1 MAWLVYQGSFKPV
14 RTFTSPQTSLGDL
27 DTASVARLVGA
38 ASDVTVVMNGDGV
51 ILDTSFQS
59 GQLLEALNDSAG
71 WVGQTFG
78 AVVAPDSRAKTA
90 ALLQD
95 AMEHGQPR
103 WRHIN
108 HRATDGRSI
117 PILYC
122 CVETGGNGR
131 MMAFG
136 RDLSAVSALQ
146 QRLVNAQQSMERDY
160 ARLRNIEER
169 YRLLFRQSS
178 DAVLIFDP
186 VRGQIIEANAA
197 ASALCGLGTADVSGR
212 PLIEVLDTDGLADVQ
227 AQISSIRAGS
237 RLEDVPAVLSHS
249 GCAVTL
255 RMARVAQENATQV
268 LIRMVPVQPVPSV
281 PTAPGTKVILL
292 RMVENMPDA
301 FVVTDAEGNVITVNA
316 AFLEMVHLRHEDEV
330 VDQPLDRWVG
340 ATGVDMSVVA
350 ANLRSRGVVR
360 FFSTTVGGEH
370 GATAQVEISAVAVPG
385 GGQPALGFAIRNVGA
400 RVTMGL
406 QASQSQ
412 SDPALP
418 PGKHLSRSVE
428 QLTELIGRVS
438 LKDLV
443 RESTEVIERLAIE
456 AALELT
462 NDKRASAAER
472 LGLSRQS
479 LYVKLR
485 RYGIG
490 DLTAADP
497 A

>member
-1 MAWLVYQGSFKPV
+1 V
-14 RTFTSPQTSLGDL
+14 RTFTSPQTSLGNL
-27 DTASVARLVGA
+27 DTASVARLIGA
-38 ASDVTVVMNGDGV
+38 ASDVTVVMDGDGV
-51 ILDTSFQS
+51 ILDTAFRS
-59 GQLLEALNDSAG
+59 GQLLEGLNDSAG

-90 ALLQD
+90 SLLQD
-95 AMEHGQPR
+95 AMGHREPK

-108 HRATDGRSI
+108 HRTKDGRII
-117 PILYC
+117 PVLYC
-122 CVETGGNGR
+122 CVEEGGHGR

-146 QRLVNAQQSMERDY
+146 QRLIDAQQSMERDY
-160 ARLRNIEER
+160 APLRDIEER
-169 YRLLFRQSS
+169 YRLLFQQSS
-178 DAVLIFDP
+178 DAVLILEP
-186 VRGQIIEANAA
+186 VKGRITEANAT

-212 PLIEVLDTDGLADVQ
+212 PLMEVLDPGGLAGVQ
-227 AQISSIRAGS
+227 AQISSIVAGGQVGEV
-237 RLEDVPAVLSHS
+237 RILLSH
-249 GCAVTL
+249 GGRAVTL
-255 RMARVAQENATQV
+255 RMARFPQENDTLV
-268 LIRMVPVQPVPSV
+268 LMCMVPVQPVPSI
-281 PTAPGTKVILL
+281 PTVSDNKAVLL
-292 RMVENMPDA
+292 RAVESMPDA
-301 FVVTDAEGNVITVNA
+301 FVVTDTEGSVITANT
-316 AFLEMVHLRHEDEV
+316 AFREMVQLRHEDEV
-330 VDQPLDRWVG
+330 VGQPLDRWVG

-400 RVTMGL
+400 RVTMGP
-406 QASQSQ
+406 QASQTQ

-418 PGKHLSRSVE
+418 PGNQPSRSVE

-462 NDKRASAAER
+462 NDNRASAAEM

-485 RYGIG
+485 CYGIG
-490 DLTAADP
+490 DLTAASP

>member
-14 RTFTSPQTSLGDL
+14 RTFTSPQTSLGNL
-27 DTASVARLVGA
+27 DTASVARLIGA
-38 ASDVTVVMNGDGV
+38 ASDVTVVMDGDGV
-51 ILDTSFQS
+51 ILDTAFQS

-90 ALLQD
+90 SLLQD
-95 AMEHGQPR
+95 AMGHREPK

-108 HRATDGRSI
+108 HRTKDGRII
-117 PILYC
+117 PVLYC
-122 CVETGGNGR
+122 CVEEGGHGR

-146 QRLVNAQQSMERDY
+146 QRLIDAQQSMERDY
-160 ARLRNIEER
+160 APLRDIEER
-169 YRLLFRQSS
+169 YRLLFQQSS
-178 DAVLIFDP
+178 DAVLILEP
-186 VRGQIIEANAA
+186 VKGRITEANAT

-212 PLIEVLDTDGLADVQ
+212 PLMEVLDPGGLAGVQ
-227 AQISSIRAGS
+227 AQISSIVAGGQVGEV
-237 RLEDVPAVLSHS
+237 RILLSH
-249 GCAVTL
+249 GGRAVTL
-255 RMARVAQENATQV
+255 RMARFPQENDTLV
-268 LIRMVPVQPVPSV
+268 LMCMVPVQPVPSI
-281 PTAPGTKVILL
+281 PTVSDNKAVLL
-292 RMVENMPDA
+292 RAVESMPDA
-301 FVVTDAEGNVITVNA
+301 FVVTDTEGSVITANT
-316 AFLEMVHLRHEDEV
+316 AFREMVQLRHEDEV
-330 VDQPLDRWVG
+330 VGQPLDRWVG

-400 RVTMGL
+400 RVTMGP
-406 QASQSQ
+406 QASQTQ

-418 PGKHLSRSVE
+418 PGNQPSRSVE

-462 NDKRASAAER
+462 NDNRASAAER

-490 DLTAADP
+490 DLTAASP

>member
-1 MAWLVYQGSFKPV
+1 M
-14 RTFTSPQTSLGDL
+14 RTFTSPQTSLGNL
-27 DTASVARLVGA
+27 DAASVARLIGA
-38 ASDVTVVMNGDGV
+38 ASDVTVVMDGDGV

-95 AMEHGQPR
+95 AMEHRQPR

-108 HRATDGRSI
+108 HRAADGRSI

-146 QRLVNAQQSMERDY
+146 QRLVNAQQSMERDF
-160 ARLRNIEER
+160 ARLRDIEER

-178 DAVLIFDP
+178 DAVLILDP
-186 VRGQIIEANAA
+186 VRGRIIEANAA
-197 ASALCGLGTADVSGR
+197 ASALCGLDTADVSGR
-212 PLIEVLDTDGLADVQ
+212 PLIEVLDTVGLAGVQ

-249 GCAVTL
+249 GYAVIL
-255 RMARVAQENATQV
+255 RLARVAQENATQV

-281 PTAPGTKVILL
+281 PTAPGTKAILL
-292 RMVENMPDA
+292 RMVEDMPDA
-301 FVVTDAEGNVITVNA
+301 FVVTDTEGSVITANT
-316 AFLEMVHLRHEDEV
+316 AFREMVQLRHEDEV
-330 VDQPLDRWVG
+330 VGQPLDRWVG

-350 ANLRSRGVVR
+350 ANLRSRGMVR

-400 RVTMGL
+400 RVTTGL

-462 NDKRASAAER
+462 NDNRASAAEM

>member
-1 MAWLVYQGSFKPV
+1 M
-14 RTFTSPQTSLGDL
+14 RTFTSPQTSLGNL
-27 DTASVARLVGA
+27 DTASVARLIGA
-38 ASDVTVVMNGDGV
+38 ASDITLVLDGDGV
-51 ILDTSFQS
+51 ILDTAVQS

-78 AVVAPDSRAKTA
+78 SIVAPDSRAKTT

-95 AMEHGQPR
+95 AMGHGEPK

-108 HRATDGRSI
+108 HRAKDGRSI
-117 PILYC
+117 PVLYR
-122 CVETGGNGR
+122 CVENGGNGR

-146 QRLVNAQQSMERDY
+146 QRLVDAQQSMDRDY
-160 ARLRNIEER
+160 ARLRSTEER
-169 YRLLFRQSS
+169 YRLLFQQSS
-178 DAVLIFDP
+178 DAVLILDP
-186 VRGQIIEANAA
+186 VEGRIVEANLT
-197 ASALCGLGTADVSGR
+197 ASALCRIGIADVSGR
-212 PLIEVLDTDGLADVQ
+212 PLMEVLDTDGLAGVQ
-227 AQISSIRAGS
+227 AQISSIRAGG

-249 GCAVTL
+249 GCAVIL
-255 RMARVAQENATQV
+255 QLARVAKENATQV
-268 LIRMVPVQPVPSV
+268 LIRMVPVQPVSSV
-281 PTAPGTKVILL
+281 PTVPGTKVVLL

-316 AFLEMVHLRHEDEV
+316 AFLEMVHLRHEDELV
-330 VDQPLDRWVG
+330 GQPLDRWVG
-340 ATGVDMSVVA
+340 ATGVDMDVVA
-350 ANLRSRGVVR
+350 ANLRSHGVVR
-360 FFSTTVGGEH
+360 FFSTTVHGEQ
-370 GATAQVEISAVAVPG
+370 GVAAQVEISAVAVPG
-385 GGQPALGFAIRNVGA
+385 GGQPDLGFAIRNVGA
-400 RVTMGL
+400 RVTMGP
-406 QASQSQ
+406 QASQVQ

-418 PGKHLSRSVE
+418 PGKQLSRSVE

-462 NDKRASAAER
+462 NDNRASAAEM
-472 LGLSRQS
+472 LGMSRQS

-485 RYGIG
+485 RYDIG
-490 DLTAADP
+490 DLTAPSP

>member
-27 DTASVARLVGA
+27 DTASVARLIGA
-38 ASDVTVVMNGDGV
+38 ASDITLILNSDGV
-51 ILDTSFQS
+51 ILDTAFQS
-59 GQLLEALNDSAG
+59 GKLQEALNDSAG
-71 WVGQTFG
+71 WVGQTFEG
-78 AVVAPDSRAKTA
+78 VVAPDSRAKTA
-90 ALLQD
+90 SLLQD
-95 AMEHGQPR
+95 AMGHREPK

-108 HRATDGRSI
+108 HGATNGRSI

-160 ARLRNIEER
+160 ERLRDIEER

-178 DAVLIFDP
+178 DAVLILDP
-186 VRGQIIEANAA
+186 VRGRIIEANAA

-212 PLIEVLDTDGLADVQ
+212 PLIEVLDTDGLAGVQ
-227 AQISSIRAGS
+227 AQISSIVAGG
-237 RLEDVPAVLSHS
+237 RLEDVPAVLSHN
-249 GCAVTL
+249 GCAVIL
-255 RMARVAQENATQV
+255 RMARFPQENDTLV
-268 LIRMVPVQPVPSV
+268 LMCMAPVQPVRSI
-281 PTAPGTKVILL
+281 PTVSDSKAVLL
-292 RMVENMPDA
+292 RTVESMPDA
-301 FVVTDAEGNVITVNA
+301 FVVTDTEGSVITANT
-316 AFLEMVHLRHEDEV
+316 AFREMVQLRHEDEV
-330 VDQPLDRWVG
+330 VGQPLDRWVG

-350 ANLRSRGVVR
+350 ANLHSHGVVR

-400 RVTMGL
+400 SVTMGS
-406 QASQSQ
+406 QASQAQ

-418 PGKHLSRSVE
+418 PDKHLSHSVE

-462 NDKRASAAER
+462 NDNRASAAEM

-479 LYVKLR
+479 LYVKLH

-490 DLTAADP
+490 DLTAASP

>member
-1 MAWLVYQGSFKPV
+1 V
-14 RTFTSPQTSLGDL
+14 RTFTSPQTSLGNL
-27 DTASVARLVGA
+27 DTASVARLIGA
-38 ASDVTVVMNGDGV
+38 ASDITLVLNSDGV
-51 ILDTSFQS
+51 ILDTAFQS
-59 GQLLEALNDSAG
+59 GKLLEALNDSAG

-90 ALLQD
+90 SLLQD
-95 AMEHGQPR
+95 AMGHREPK

-108 HRATDGRSI
+108 HRTKDGRII
-117 PILYC
+117 PVLYC
-122 CVETGGNGR
+122 CVEEGGHGR

-160 ARLRNIEER
+160 ARLRDIEER
-169 YRLLFRQSS
+169 YRLLFQQSS
-178 DAVLIFDP
+178 DAVLILDP
-186 VRGQIIEANAA
+186 VRGRIVEANAA
-197 ASALCGLGTADVSGR
+197 ASALCGLGTTGVSSR
-212 PLIEVLDTDGLADVQ
+212 PVIEVLDTDGLAGVQ
-227 AQISSIRAGS
+227 AQLSFIRAGG

-249 GCAVTL
+249 GCAVIL
-255 RMARVAQENATQV
+255 RMARFVQENATQV

-281 PTAPGTKVILL
+281 PTAPGTKIILL
-292 RMVENMPDA
+292 RIVENMPDA

-330 VDQPLDRWVG
+330 VGQPLDRWVG
-340 ATGVDMSVVA
+340 ATGVDMGVVA
-350 ANLRSRGVVR
+350 ANLRSHGVVR
-360 FFSTTVGGEH
+360 FFSTTVRGEQ
-370 GATAQVEISAVAVPG
+370 GAAAQVEISAVAVPG

-400 RVTMGL
+400 RVTIGP
-406 QASQSQ
+406 QASQTQ

-418 PGKHLSRSVE
+418 LGKHLSRSVE

-462 NDKRASAAER
+462 NDNRASAAEM

-490 DLTAADP
+490 DLTAASP

>member
-1 MAWLVYQGSFKPV
+1 M
-14 RTFTSPQTSLGDL
+14 RTFTSPQTSLGNL
-27 DTASVARLVGA
+27 DAASVARLIGA
-38 ASDVTVVMNGDGV
+38 VSDVTVVMDGDGV
-51 ILDTSFQS
+51 ILDTAFQS

-78 AVVAPDSRAKTA
+78 AVVSPDSRAKTA

-95 AMEHGQPR
+95 AMGHREPK

-108 HRATDGRSI
+108 HRATDGRII

-146 QRLVNAQQSMERDY
+146 QRLIDAQQSMERDY
-160 ARLRNIEER
+160 ARLRDIEER
-169 YRLLFRQSS
+169 YRLLFQQSS
-178 DAVLIFDP
+178 DAVLILDS
-186 VRGQIIEANAA
+186 VRGRIIEANAA
-197 ASALCGLGTADVSGR
+197 ASALCGLDTAGVSGR
-212 PLIEVLDTDGLADVQ
+212 PLIEVLDTDGLAGVQ
-227 AQISSIRAGS
+227 AQIRSSVVGGQVGEARV
-237 RLEDVPAVLSHS
+237 LLSH
-249 GCAVTL
+249 GGRAVTL
-255 RMARVAQENATQV
+255 RMARVAQENDTLV
-268 LIRMVPVQPVPSV
+268 LMCMVPAQPAPSV
-281 PTAPGTKVILL
+281 SAVSDNQAVLL
-292 RMVENMPDA
+292 RAVESMPDA

-330 VDQPLDRWVG
+330 VGQPLDRWVG

-350 ANLRSRGVVR
+350 ANLHSHGVVR
-360 FFSTTVGGEH
+360 FFSTTVHGEQ
-370 GATAQVEISAVAVPG
+370 GAGAHVEVSAVAVPG
-385 GGQPALGFAIRNVGA
+385 GGQPALGFAIRNVGV
-400 RVTMGL
+400 RVTTGL
-406 QASQSQ
+406 QASEIQ
-412 SDPALP
+412 SDPALL
-418 PGKHLSRSVE
+418 PGKQPLHSVE

-438 LKDLV
+438 LKNLV

-462 NDKRASAAER
+462 NDNRASAAEM

-490 DLTAADP
+490 DLTAASP

>member
-14 RTFTSPQTSLGDL
+14 RTFTTPQTSLGNL
-27 DTASVARLVGA
+27 ELASVARLIGA
-38 ASDVTVVMNGDGV
+38 ASDITLVMNGDGV
-51 ILDTSFQS
+51 ILDSAFQS

-71 WVGQTFG
+71 WIGQTFG
-78 AVVAPDSRAKTA
+78 SIVAQDSRAKTA

-95 AMEHGQPR
+95 AVEHGQPR

-136 RDLSAVSALQ
+136 RDLSAMSALQ

-160 ARLRNIEER
+160 ARLRDIEER
-169 YRLLFRQSS
+169 YHLLFQQSS
-178 DAVLIFDP
+178 DAVLILDP
-186 VRGQIIEANAA
+186 VRGRIIEANAA

-212 PLIEVLDTDGLADVQ
+212 PLIEVFDTDGLAGVQ
-227 AQISSIRAGS
+227 AQFSSIRAGG

-249 GCAVTL
+249 GCAVIL
-255 RMARVAQENATQV
+255 RMTRVAQENATQV
-268 LIRMVPVQPVPSV
+268 LVRMVPVQPVPSV
-281 PTAPGTKVILL
+281 PTVPGTKVILL
-292 RMVENMPDA
+292 RMVESMPDA
-301 FVVTDAEGNVITVNA
+301 FVVTDAEGNVIAANA
-316 AFLEMVHLRHEDEV
+316 AFLEMVQLQHEDEV
-330 VDQPLDRWVG
+330 VGQPLDRWVG

-350 ANLRSRGVVR
+350 TNLRSHGVVR
-360 FFSTTVGGEH
+360 FFSTTVHGEQ
-370 GATAQVEISAVAVPG
+370 GVAAQVEISAVTVPG
-385 GGQPALGFAIRNVGA
+385 GGRPALGFAIRSVGA

-406 QASQSQ
+406 QVSQIQ

-462 NDKRASAAER
+462 NDNRASAAEM

-479 LYVKLR
+479 LYVKLH

-490 DLTAADP
+490 DLTAASP